1 MKKWGL
7 FFERKRCTI
16 LLNFKILLIFQKF
29 YFKGME
35 ETQKNLNFILLVV
48 TTPAQPVAFPK
59 HLPRDAPC
67 MGRRSWRVCTLPGFS
82 SPSVASLSA
91 APAEITWTRVA
102 WQVLSPIHP
111 WRSLFFSIPTHGLK
125 NRTWVFLWG
134 WLPLQNQHL
143 AQVKGRRG
151 CFSDSESRVKSWQS
165 WVRFLK
171 CF

>member
-102 WQVLSPIHP
+102 WQVLSPFHP
-111 WRSLFFSIPTHGLK
+111 WRSLFFSILDPWVEKQNLSVSLGLAPFTKPTPGPGEGQARVL
-125 NRTWVFLWG
+125 LWFWKPG
-134 WLPLQNQHL
+134 EIL
-143 AQVKGRRG
+143 AVLGQI
-151 CFSDSESRVKSWQS
+151 S
-165 WVRFLK
+165 
-171 CF
+171 